1 VECTRQKLLKRA
13 LSTSVEA
20 FRLTKVLIDKVGT
33 TGTWQIAQPPTALY
47 AQPWSCLQ
55 AEIFVGV
62 LDIFSTLA
70 L

>member
-1 VECTRQKLLKRA
+1 MLGAV
-13 LSTSVEA
+13 SDIV
-20 FRLTKVLIDKVGT
+20 KVLIDKVGT